1 MSRAADKSDKL
12 FVDPDGAVRYG
23 WEWRE
28 WEVVGGVEREW
39 GDGSWPGESAER
51 P

>member
-1 MSRAADKSDKL
+1 MLMAGDKSDKL

-23 WEWRE
+23 RE

-39 GDGSWPGESAER
+39 GDGSWPEESAER